1 MRVCFFSALEYSAA
15 SNCLASC
22 GRDSV
27 IKIWNCETLQG
38 EARERRR
45 DDTGITCQLI
55 NNLEGHRGDVVSIA
69 WSETG
74 ATLVSGARD
83 NSIKVWNPH
92 SSECLRTLKGH
103 KGDVHRLIMLPGD
116 MLWSAAADGAFK
128 IWRLLPEQSAES
140 LLATADADAAAML
153 DVESMVRAML
163 DDVSTRHNSHHNTI
177 SRDVD

>member
-1 MRVCFFSALEYSAA
+1 MFVALKYSSA

-45 DDTGITCQLI
+45 DDTGITCQLV

-74 ATLVSGARD
+74 ATLVSGAHLT
-83 NSIKVWNPH
+83 NP
-92 SSECLRTLKGH
+92 
-103 KGDVHRLIMLPGD
+103 P
-116 MLWSAAADGAFK
+116 
-128 IWRLLPEQSAES
+128 LLVTPRSRVS
-140 LLATADADAAAML
+140 DR
-153 DVESMVRAML
+153 RAW
-163 DDVSTRHNSHHNTI
+163 
-177 SRDVD
+177 VDRCAG